1 MCCRARSQTAVARGN
16 LFCHSDTGKTTK
28 QSGFCMY
35 MTVKD
40 LKELIEHLPDNMEI
54 KIRAL
59 GGELREPI
67 EPEVVSA
74 GDDVG
79 EEYFL
84 M

>member
-1 MCCRARSQTAVARGN
+1 
-16 LFCHSDTGKTTK
+16 
-28 QSGFCMY
+28 MY
-35 MTVKD
+35 MTVKE
-40 LKELIEHLPDNMEI
+40 LKELIEHLPDDIEI

-67 EPEVVSA
+67 EPGVVSI
-74 GDDVG
+74 GDDVS